1 MRKQKKK
8 TGYTA
13 MTATVISMVKNV
25 ILSTHRLQVKVTP
38 RAIHT
43 TDAKFVVKL

>member
-8 TGYTA
+8 TGCTA
-13 MTATVISMVKNV
+13 MTATAFSMVKDA

-38 RAIHT
+38 RANHT
-43 TDAKFVVKL
+43 TDANFVVKL